1 MLLANLEIG
10 VHEQTRLQPE
20 IAEALEVAV
29 ADPGP
34 LTRDLLGSLFPLRG
48 WPIYAFLLF
57 MRLIR
62 RPTPLDIAIT
72 QFITVARQQVRQLL
86 TEHMMEL
93 GFPRG
98 VRLRLGDDLRAEFP
112 DALRQITNT
121 ELRSL
126 LERIDPTPDSLR
138 ETGAVD
144 WANLPERLHFI
155 ADLFRCYAEEP
166 ELSAPPFAPDQVAAL
181 KAGRRPTGPL

>member
-10 VHEQTRLQPE
+10 LHEQTRLQPE
-20 IAEALEVAV
+20 IAEALEASVV
-29 ADPGP
+29 DSGQF
-34 LTRDLLGSLFPLRG
+34 TRDLLGVLFPLSG
-48 WPIYAFLLF
+48 WPAYAFLLF

-62 RPTPLDIAIT
+62 RPTPLDIAIN
-72 QFITVARQQVRQLL
+72 QLITVARQQVRLLL

-93 GFPRG
+93 GLPHG

-112 DALRQITNT
+112 EALKQITDP

-126 LERIDPTPDSLR
+126 LEQIDPTPDSLR

-144 WANLPERLHFI
+144 WANLPDRLHFI
-155 ADLFRCYAEEP
+155 ADLFRCYETTP
-166 ELSAPPFAPDQVAAL
+166 DLSEPPFRPDQVTQV
-181 KAGRRPTGPL
+181 KAGRRPSGPL